1 MGSYFSCCSLARAA
15 AAPASHFATH
25 LDLNSIYSIGAWLI
39 HALLLTGALIAALDL
54 FAWKLQEQ
62 RSNTNNTKYK
72 LLEKKII
79 FFKQR

>member
-1 MGSYFSCCSLARAA
+1 M
-15 AAPASHFATH
+15 
-25 LDLNSIYSIGAWLI
+25 
-39 HALLLTGALIAALDL
+39 GALIAALDL